1 MLVALLALF
10 ATAPAA
16 LALPVFDAGALERG
30 AVSPLRL
37 AERSAADSNAAAS
50 LIAYFPKISSPS
62 KGSVW
67 RAGES
72 LTVSWCVRP
81 PPPLLLC
88 VRACGGG
95 LAGLLRR
102 EKGRASLSAR
112 GTCAR
117 PPARVRRPLRSADAS
132 EGPGQTRRQS
142 RWNECRGA
150 ARARAIGC
158 VGAVRDAHG
167 APRSSWRTLLAPG
180 VSASSLA
187 ERGNT
192 RQSYTPRRAARRAG
206 PHRVSSNHGVLTF
219 PLPSTQELDETRLSG
234 FAASQVRCSLP
245 WIPRRL

>member
-1 MLVALLALF
+1 MLVALLVALLALF

-81 PPPLLLC
+81 PSPLV
-88 VRACGGG
+88 VR
-95 LAGLLRR
+95 
-102 EKGRASLSAR
+102 
-112 GTCAR
+112 
-117 PPARVRRPLRSADAS
+117 ARVRRRARGPSPAREGSRVSLSLLGGLARAHPRGFGAHCALQTRS
-132 EGPGQTRRQS
+132 EGPGQTKRQS

-150 ARARAIGC
+150 ARARAI
-158 VGAVRDAHG
+158 A
-167 APRSSWRTLLAPG
+167 
-180 VSASSLA
+180 
-187 ERGNT
+187 
-192 RQSYTPRRAARRAG
+192 
-206 PHRVSSNHGVLTF
+206 
-219 PLPSTQELDETRLSG
+219 
-234 FAASQVRCSLP
+234 
-245 WIPRRL
+245 